1 MVGTFALSAGY
12 YDAYYRKA
20 QQIRRLIKDD
30 FASAFQTVDAILR
43 PTTPGPAF
51 NIGEK
56 TEDPLAMYMQDVY
69 TISANLAG
77 VPAMS
82 LPAGFVD
89 DMPIGVQLIGNYFSE
104 AAILN
109 IAHKYQ
115 QETDWHKKFPGASK

>member
-1 MVGTFALSAGY
+1 
-12 YDAYYRKA
+12 
-20 QQIRRLIKDD
+20 
-30 FASAFQTVDAILR
+30 
-43 PTTPGPAF
+43 
-51 NIGEK
+51 
-56 TEDPLAMYMQDVY
+56 MQDVY

-104 AAILN
+104 ATILN
-109 IAHKYQ
+109 IAHKYP